1 MDAIRTNETVATAR
15 VTGGKGVVAFVDCA
29 DEVRQ
34 DVLSYWLMRAG
45 CRVRAGLGVSATGS
59 RRSETDVLF
68 TDRFGP
74 RFHGHA
80 TIYQLK
86 EKWPHLRVV
95 IVGDGDAT
103 QSAQLSLANAAGAD
117 AVLPEPLHRQQV
129 LELLERWS

>member
-1 MDAIRTNETVATAR
+1 MDAIRTHETVARAR
-15 VTGGKGVVAFVDCA
+15 VGGGKGLVAFVDCE

-34 DVLSYWLMRAG
+34 DVLSYWLT
-45 CRVRAGLGVSATGS
+45 RAGLRVRTGLEALAANG
-59 RRSETDVLF
+59 RHPAADILF

-80 TIYQLK
+80 TIHQLK
-86 EKWPHLRVV
+86 AERPHLRVV

-103 QSAQLSLANAAGAD
+103 QAAQLSLANAAGAD